1 MLNRLESL
9 YLNILRVV
17 IPVLATV
24 LLIVAVIG
32 AGIAGPML
40 LSSFGGGET
49 NAARMV
55 KDDRL
60 ADYLG
65 RGASRSAS
73 EGAAETAELEEA
85 ARQSDRRLRETAENI
100 SRYVQAKQGYSPVAA
115 AVTGYIQER
124 ADSLPTSL
132 FDRYA
137 DSILKLS
144 KDLRAAS
151 STAAPV
157 DVDQLIDWHFGQFA
171 SAAQA
176 AQERDAMRAAEE
188 AARKSTAMAA
198 GAAAVSFFMM
208 FLLMVFV
215 FVLVKIE
222 RNLRKVPVVVQGRS
236 DGVTILAARPADG
249 EV

>member
-17 IPVLATV
+17 ILVLATV
-24 LLIVAVIG
+24 LLVVAVIG
-32 AGIAGPML
+32 AVVAGPML

-55 KDDRL
+55 QDDRL
-60 ADYLG
+60 TNYLG
-65 RGASRSAS
+65 QGTAGDGTA
-73 EGAAETAELEEA
+73 GAAQTAEMEEA
-85 ARQSDRRLRETAENI
+85 ARQSDRRIREAAANI
-100 SRYVQAKQGYSPVAA
+100 TRYVRTKQGYTPVVA

-124 ADSLPTSL
+124 ADSLPNSL
-132 FDRYA
+132 FNRYA
-137 DSILKLS
+137 DSILTLS
-144 KDLRAAS
+144 KDLSAAP

-171 SAAQA
+171 RAAEE
-176 AQERDAMRAAEE
+176 AQQRDAMRAVEE
-188 AARKSTAMAA
+188 AERRATAMAA

-208 FLLMVFV
+208 FLLLVFV

-222 RNLRKVPVVVQGRS
+222 RNLRRLPVQVEGPGER
-236 DGVTILAARPADG
+236 AA
-249 EV
+249 V

>member
-17 IPVLATV
+17 ILVLATV
-24 LLIVAVIG
+24 LLVVAVIG

-65 RGASRSAS
+65 QGTGGGASA
-73 EGAAETAELEEA
+73 GAAETAELEEA
-85 ARQSDRRLRETAENI
+85 ARLSDRRIREAAANI
-100 SRYVQAKQGYSPVAA
+100 SRYVQAKQGFSPVVA

-124 ADSLPTSL
+124 ADSLPPSL

-144 KDLRAAS
+144 KDLGAAS
-151 STAAPV
+151 TTAAPV

-188 AARKSTAMAA
+188 AARRETAVAA
-198 GAAAVSFFMM
+198 GAAAVSFFVM

-222 RNLRKVPVVVQGRS
+222 RNLRRIPVLVEQAG
-236 DGVTILAARPADG
+236 DKPLKPLTP
-249 EV
+249 